1 MKVIEATFNKEQ
13 GLVSNLS
20 KYHLFIT
27 VSISKL
33 RNLSARRHVTFD
45 TKQQEQ
51 EQGEDR
57 GTWEGWDNPFHV
69 QGELSQEAET
79 ILALWRRG
87 CLDTYRDGRCQL
99 AV

>member
-13 GLVSNLS
+13 GLV
-20 KYHLFIT
+20 KQFIQISFIHH
-27 VSISKL
+27 SIDIKIEDPTI
-33 RNLSARRHVTFD
+33 RRHVTFD
-45 TKQQEQ
+45 TGQQEQ
-51 EQGEDR
+51 KQGEDR
-57 GTWEGWDNPFHV
+57 GTWAGWDNPFHV